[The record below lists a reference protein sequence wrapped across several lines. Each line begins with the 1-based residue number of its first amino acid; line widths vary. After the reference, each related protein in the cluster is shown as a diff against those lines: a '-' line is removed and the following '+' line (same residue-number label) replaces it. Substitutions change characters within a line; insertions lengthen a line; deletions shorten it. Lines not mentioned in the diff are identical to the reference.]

1 MKFQH
6 QIVVFIIICSVLIL
20 ISCGRGVLGSK
31 ATTDRSVSFYSGVSV
46 RVFDYTE
53 KASMNPS
60 KNSFHNV
67 TNAGDFRPIVFSKLQ
82 PDSIRM
88 CIRKTM
94 LLRDNMFLTDCQ
106 CEDGVSA
113 RVLNG
118 FCQVR
123 KT

>member
-20 ISCGRGVLGSK
+20 ISCGRCFCSPQ
-31 ATTDRSVSFYSGVSV
+31 TIDNSSVSFYSGVNV
-46 RVFDYTE
+46 CVLYHTE
-53 KASMNPS
+53 IANMNLR
-60 KNSFHNV
+60 KNLSHNV

-94 LLRDNMFLTDCQ
+94 LLRDNTFLTDCQ
-106 CEDGVSA
+106 REDVVSA
-113 RVLNG
+113 RVLSS